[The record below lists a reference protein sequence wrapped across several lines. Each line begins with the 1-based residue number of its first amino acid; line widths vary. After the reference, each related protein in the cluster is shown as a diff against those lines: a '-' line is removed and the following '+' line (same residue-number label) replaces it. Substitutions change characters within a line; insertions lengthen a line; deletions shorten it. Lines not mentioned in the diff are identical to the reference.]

1 MNNIQIYAT
10 ATQFK
15 HISGGW
21 AHKLEV
27 SFVLNMK
34 NF

>member
-15 HISGGW
+15 HISRGW
-21 AHKLEV
+21 AHKLEM